1 MANNY
6 FQFKQFKI
14 VQQNSAMKVGTD
26 GVLLGAWTNVENVTS
41 VLDIGTGTGLIA
53 LMMAQRTKAQI
64 VGVEIDKAAAGEAIE
79 NVKNSHWRE
88 RISIKNSSFQD
99 FIKSEKNRFDL
110 IISNPPF
117 FTNSFKNKSET
128 RRIARHNDLLPFSD
142 LTRGAAKLLKQHGR
156 LAVILPVDP
165 AKEFIENA
173 KNNGLYIVRQT
184 KVQPK
189 KPKDYNRILME
200 FALQEKKPVNNTLTI
215 YLEDSSDYTN
225 EFKALVRNFYLYEN
239 KR

>member
-53 LMMAQRTKAQI
+53 LMMAQRTESKI

-79 NVKNSHWRE
+79 NVKNSHWGE

-99 FIKSEKNRFDL
+99 FLKSEENRFDL

-117 FTNSFKNKSET
+117 FTKLFKVNY
-128 RRIARHNDLLPFSD
+128 
-142 LTRGAAKLLKQHGR
+142 Q
-156 LAVILPVDP
+156 VINQQQNVKK
-165 AKEFIENA
+165 KE
-173 KNNGLYIVRQT
+173 
-184 KVQPK
+184 
-189 KPKDYNRILME
+189 
-200 FALQEKKPVNNTLTI
+200 
-215 YLEDSSDYTN
+215 
-225 EFKALVRNFYLYEN
+225 
-239 KR
+239 